1 MFELKWSTSQLDM
14 FMTPTIHPK
23 SNFKLVEY
31 GLIDY
36 GYNQVNKHNYLI
48 IQRSN
53 SCYVG

>member
-53 SCYVG
+53 SCYIG